1 MPFRVKVVIQY
12 VRHSQRWKIERQ
24 VMAPGDGCEYTVRV
38 QAKREWQNVRES
50 DESLSA
56 LKRITEQLHWEWHQP
71 MTGILCTVQPDCITF
86 RVFGLH
92 TDCSNTKRNESGEQ
106 TIRIWDDNDDPITL
120 KYAIS
125 NLHIYE
131 QEQSIERRERAGVL
145 SEWTEWMYTMGCV
158 VHGVVL
164 STWWLSLSLHPSPS
178 LCVWVL
184 WIHASKVTR
193 SRNVAI
199 LLCSRSELIYVIGAW
214 VCAWHKMIT
223 FKRRWQRASEI
234 LMLVGES
241 MFLFLALNTLR
252 SAHSTPNANANAF
265 IPWFIPIRSFYM

>member
-1 MPFRVKVVIQY
+1 MNRSSAQ
-12 VRHSQRWKIERQ
+12 H
-24 VMAPGDGCEYTVRV
+24 
-38 QAKREWQNVRES
+38 RETW
-50 DESLSA
+50 
-56 LKRITEQLHWEWHQP
+56 
-71 MTGILCTVQPDCITF
+71 
-86 RVFGLH
+86 
-92 TDCSNTKRNESGEQ
+92 ESGSVEWVN
-106 TIRIWDDNDDPITL
+106 RMNV
-120 KYAIS
+120 Y
-125 NLHIYE
+125 Y
-131 QEQSIERRERAGVL
+131 GVC
-145 SEWTEWMYTMGCV
+145 SARCSAEYIMA
-158 VHGVVL
+158 
-164 STWWLSLSLHPSPS
+164 LSLSTPPSPPCV
-178 LCVWVL
+178 CVWVL

>member
-12 VRHSQRWKIERQ
+12 VWHSQRWKIERQ
-24 VMAPGDGCEYTVRV
+24 VMAPGDGCEYTERV

-71 MTGILCTVQPDCITF
+71 MTGILCTMQPDCITF

-131 QEQSIERRERAGVL
+131 QEQCSASRDVRERECWVSEPNECILWGV
-145 SEWTEWMYTMGCV
+145 
-158 VHGVVL
+158 
-164 STWWLSLSLHPSPS
+164 
-178 LCVWVL
+178 
-184 WIHASKVTR
+184 
-193 SRNVAI
+193 
-199 LLCSRSELIYVIGAW
+199 
-214 VCAWHKMIT
+214 
-223 FKRRWQRASEI
+223 
-234 LMLVGES
+234 
-241 MFLFLALNTLR
+241 
-252 SAHSTPNANANAF
+252 
-265 IPWFIPIRSFYM
+265 